1 MVTACA
7 TDATDIHPSTWVGNV
22 TSLENGYVSPYT
34 DGVPNILTLDAAN
47 GVCYLLISVLVWLFS
62 KLPLSFVN
70 FCSGMKLA
78 T

>member
-34 DGVPNILTLDAAN
+34 NGVPNILTLDAAN
-47 GVCYLLISVLVWLFS
+47 GVGYLLIYVLMWLS
-62 KLPLSFVN
+62 KLPLSFVS
-70 FCSGMKLA
+70 FFLV
-78 T
+78 